1 MLNEAPYQIPDTWTW
16 ASLDELLET
25 LESGIRPKGGVKKYS
40 EGVPSIGGEHLDGKG
55 GFRFDNIRFVPRDY
69 YQNMKRGKIKNLD
82 ILVVKDG
89 ATTGKTSIV
98 APDFPFKEAAVNEHV
113 FILRTRRE
121 ILEPYYLFRFLSSIQ
136 GQNQI
141 LQRFQGTAQGGINSK
156 FVEGFPIPLPPLA
169 EQRRIVARVEA
180 LLAESKTA
188 REALDKVPV
197 LLRRF
202 RQSVLAK
209 AFRGELTQ
217 RDPNDEPAQKLLQK
231 IKQETQTTLI
241 DEEEEQPLNL
251 PKLPEG
257 WIWIKFG
264 NLIESMK
271 NGLYK
276 PLRFYGQGI
285 PCLRMYNIEDG
296 KIVWKN
302 VKEMTLSEK
311 EIEDYSLQE
320 NDILLN
326 RVNSR
331 ELVGKAA
338 IIPKGIDKVVFESK
352 NIRIKVKQDFVDPRY
367 INYFLLTRYARD
379 QIELECKQTVGM
391 ATVSQE
397 DIKSWFI
404 PYTSINEQRC
414 VVSKIEEAFQLSDQI
429 ELAVKKARERAERI
443 DQAILAKAFR
453 GELVP
458 QDPND
463 EPASVLLQRL
473 KTKTKQ
479 QTTIQT
485 KLTN

>member
-1 MLNEAPYQIPDTWTW
+1 MSNEQSTLPCGWAMAPLGTLGNFINGRGFKKSEWSDKGLPIIRIQNLTGSGESFNRYSGPLEEKHRVNPGDLLVSWSATLDAYIWNGPTSALNQHIYKVEPFIDKLYLFYCIKAYLARLVEQIHGTGMQHIT
-16 ASLDELLET
+16 
-25 LESGIRPKGGVKKYS
+25 KGRFMNTM
-40 EGVPSIGGEHLDGKG
+40 VP
-55 GFRFDNIRFVPRDY
+55 
-69 YQNMKRGKIKNLD
+69 
-82 ILVVKDG
+82 
-89 ATTGKTSIV
+89 V
-98 APDFPFKEAAVNEHV
+98 AP
-113 FILRTRRE
+113 
-121 ILEPYYLFRFLSSIQ
+121 
-136 GQNQI
+136 
-141 LQRFQGTAQGGINSK
+141 
-156 FVEGFPIPLPPLA
+156 LP
-169 EQRRIVARVEA
+169 EQRRIVAQVEA

-202 RQSVLAK
+202 RQSILAK

-231 IKQETQTTLI
+231 IKEKAQTTVI
-241 DEEEEQPLNL
+241 EDEEPPNM

-257 WIWIKFG
+257 WMWLRFG
-264 NLIESMK
+264 NLVESMK

-276 PLRFYGQGI
+276 PSRFYGQGI

-302 VKEMTLSEK
+302 VKEMILSEK

-338 IIPKGIDKVVFESK
+338 IIPKGIGKVVFESK
-352 NIRIKVKQDFVDPRY
+352 NIRIRAKKEFIDPQY

-397 DIKSWFI
+397 DIKNWFI
-404 PYTSINEQRC
+404 PYTSIDEQRRI
-414 VVSKIEEAFQLSDQI
+414 VLKIEEAFQLSDQI
-429 ELAVKKARERAERI
+429 EGAVKKARERAERI

-473 KTKTKQ
+473 KSKTKQ

-485 KLTN
+485 ELTN

>member
-1 MLNEAPYQIPDTWTW
+1 VTGQPELPIGWAYSKLSEICTKPQYGWTTK
-16 ASLDELLET
+16 AKKE
-25 LESGIRPKGGVKKYS
+25 GPGVKFLRTTDISSGKINWETVPFCSTLPGDLEKY
-40 EGVPSIGGEHLDGKG
+40 LL
-55 GFRFDNIRFVPRDY
+55 
-69 YQNMKRGKIKNLD
+69 KRGD
-82 ILVVKDG
+82 ILVSRAGSVG
-89 ATTGKTSIV
+89 VSI
-98 APDFPFKEAAVNEHV
+98 
-113 FILRTRRE
+113 E
-121 ILEPYYLFRFLSSIQ
+121 IEDCPRAIFGSYLIRFRALEPIQTRYVSLFLKSSKYWSQIADNTSGITIPNVNATKLQ
-136 GQNQI
+136 QI
-141 LQRFQGTAQGGINSK
+141 L
-156 FVEGFPIPLPPLA
+156 LPLA
-169 EQRRIVARVEA
+169 PLNEQRRIVARVEA

-231 IKQETQTTLI
+231 IKQKTQTILI
-241 DEEEEQPLNL
+241 EEEEQPPNL

-257 WIWIKFG
+257 WMWVRFG
-264 NLIESMK
+264 SLIESMK

-276 PLRFYGQGI
+276 PLRFYGRGI

-302 VKEMTLSEK
+302 VKEMILSED

-352 NIRIKVKQDFVDPRY
+352 NIRIRVKQEFVDPRY

-404 PYTSINEQRC
+404 PYTSINEQRR
-414 VVSKIEEAFQLSDQI
+414 VVAKIEEMFSIAKQI
-429 ELAVKKARERAERI
+429 EGAVKNAREQAERI

-479 QTTIQT
+479 QTTMQT